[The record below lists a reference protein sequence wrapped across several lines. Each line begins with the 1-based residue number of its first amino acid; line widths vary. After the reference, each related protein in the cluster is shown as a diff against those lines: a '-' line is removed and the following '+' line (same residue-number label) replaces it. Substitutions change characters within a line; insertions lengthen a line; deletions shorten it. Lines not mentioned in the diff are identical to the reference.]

1 MNVLSIFEI
10 IGTVAFAAAGALVGI
25 QRRLDVF
32 GVLMLALATAVGGGI
47 LRDLL
52 VGRVPPTAFVYP
64 IFTIISII
72 TAILTCFTYRWISRY
87 NGLVLF
93 CDAIGLGAF
102 TAAGANMAFE
112 LGYNRLLITLMMGTL
127 TGIGGGIIRDLMA
140 MEIPFV
146 FRREIYAVAALAGGL
161 CVYYGRG
168 SIGVSASLYL
178 CFAVTVLIRLISL
191 QFDLHLPVI
200 GKREDKK
207 K

>member
-1 MNVLSIFEI
+1 MIWPGWGRAI
-10 IGTVAFAAAGALVGI
+10 AL
-25 QRRLDVF
+25 L
-32 GVLMLALATAVGGGI
+32 GV
-47 LRDLL
+47 
-52 VGRVPPTAFVYP
+52 
-64 IFTIISII
+64 
-72 TAILTCFTYRWISRY
+72 
-87 NGLVLF
+87 
-93 CDAIGLGAF
+93 GLGAGF
-102 TAAGANMAFE
+102 LSGLF
-112 LGYNRLLITLMMGTL
+112 
-127 TGIGGGIIRDLMA
+127 GIGGGIIRDLMA